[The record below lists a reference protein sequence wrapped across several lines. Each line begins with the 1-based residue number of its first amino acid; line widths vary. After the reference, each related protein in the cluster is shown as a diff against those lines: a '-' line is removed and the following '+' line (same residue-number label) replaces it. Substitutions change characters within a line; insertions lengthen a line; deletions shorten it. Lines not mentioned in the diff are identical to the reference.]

1 MIIIESKR
9 KKPETILKK
18 YPDAILADVTSSAR
32 NGLVKLSPFYPH
44 GGIPVPFSEGY
55 TATCVE
61 AIWQGLKVFES
72 CDVDVQLFQ
81 NDTMRNIKR
90 TVRRFGKP
98 LGHRKGVNGTE
109 LLGYIEARKQ
119 IYIPTYKWVLE
130 NKVANIIERLRAA
143 SNEGKTIILLDYD
156 TNADVEN
163 AKKPLSHASL
173 IKAFVE
179 GMYPY
184 GDNMSDRPTEAEVS
198 KKTKIMSKKDNIQ
211 ELELFNE

>member
-1 MIIIESKR
+1 MIIIESRR
-9 KKPETILKK
+9 KKLATILKQ
-18 YPDAILADVTSSAR
+18 YPGAIPADVTSAATDS
-32 NGLVKLSPFYPH
+32 LVKLSPFYPH

-61 AIWQGLKVFES
+61 AIWQGLKVFE
-72 CDVDVQLFQ
+72 
-81 NDTMRNIKR
+81 R

-130 NKVANIIERLRAA
+130 NKVASIIERLRTA
-143 SNEGKTIILLDYD
+143 SIEGKTIILLDYD

-173 IKAFVE
+173 IKAYVE
-179 GMYPY
+179 GTYPY
-184 GDNMSDRPTEAEVS
+184 GDNRSDGSTETVVS
-198 KKTKIMSKKDNIQ
+198 KKSKITGKKDNIQ

>member
-9 KKPETILKK
+9 KKTDTILKK
-18 YPDAILADVTSSAR
+18 HPNAILADVTSGAKD
-32 NGLVKLSPFYPH
+32 GLIKLSPFYPH
-44 GGIPVPFSEGY
+44 GGIPVPFSKGY

-72 CDVDVQLFQ
+72 CDVDIQMFQ
-81 NDTMRNIKR
+81 NDTMKNIKR

-109 LLGYIEARKQ
+109 LLNYIEARKL

-130 NKVANIIERLRAA
+130 NKVTKIIERLREA
-143 SNEGKTIILLDYD
+143 SKTKTIILLDYD
-156 TNADVEN
+156 TNSDVEN

-173 IKAFVE
+173 IKAYVE
-179 GMYPY
+179 GIYPY
-184 GDNMSDRPTEAEVS
+184 GHHENSIIEETMQKCNNV
-198 KKTKIMSKKDNIQ
+198 
-211 ELELFNE
+211 ELDLFNQ

>member
-1 MIIIESKR
+1 MIVIESKR
-9 KKPETILKK
+9 KKFATILKK
-18 YPDAILADVTSSAR
+18 YPNAILADVTSSAKD
-32 NGLVKLSPFYPH
+32 GLAKLSPFYPH

-61 AIWQGLKVFES
+61 AIWQGLKVFEGA
-72 CDVDVQLFQ
+72 DVDIQMFR
-81 NDTMRNIKR
+81 NDTMKNIKR

-119 IYIPTYKWVLE
+119 IYIPAYRWVLE
-130 NKVANIIERLRAA
+130 NKVASIIERLREA
-143 SNEGKTIILLDYD
+143 SKTKTIVLLDYD

-173 IKAFVE
+173 IKAYAE
-179 GMYPY
+179 GIYPY
-184 GDNMSDRPTEAEVS
+184 DDVDVPHNKVS
-198 KKTKIMSKKDNIQ
+198 EDAVLQ
-211 ELELFNE
+211 LDLFNQ